1 MTAKF
6 PTVAVTDA
14 DLGVF
19 TNDVAKSL
27 DQNRVAGDTLW
38 DVSPNASGIEANMWL
53 ATRGVNGYE
62 VLFASA
68 VDLALNRVTVARA
81 KDGTVAVAHNQGQL
95 VKAVIPAQWANQVNA
110 ELKAIEAYLLAGGA
124 GLNAAD
130 DEVITGRWSFT
141 HATSPLT
148 SAKIGPSFAQQHTV
162 PAIASDTLALL
173 AAAQTFTNKTLTTP
187 TIASFVNATHTHQN
201 AAGGGQLD
209 HGLALTG
216 LTDDDHTQYALLA
229 GRVGNQVLIGG
240 IATSGTLTLRSTS
253 GVGATDAILF
263 QVGNNGATEAMRI
276 INSGNVGI
284 GATAPARLLSIG
296 QNDQGLFLPAANRL
310 GVAVFGAEVARFTN
324 VGLQLG
330 TAIGATESTELQ
342 LLKMRFLNNGE
353 IHGTTLAGGDATV
366 FRLFAADAH
375 VYMTNTV
382 ATGKLIFRTG
392 ASVVRF
398 EIGAGGEIGFHGVA
412 SVAQAADMVA
422 FTSVGVSADHALVD
436 VATAGIAD
444 IAKINANFDDVA
456 DGLND
461 VRIVLRDLGLMA

>member
-62 VLFASA
+62 VLFATA
-68 VDLALNRVTVARA
+68 VDLALNRITVARA

-130 DEVITGRWSFT
+130 DEVITGRWSFS

-187 TIASFVNATHTHQN
+187 IIASFVNAVHTHRD
-201 AAGGGQLD
+201 ATGGGVLD
-209 HGLALTG
+209 HGLALAG
-216 LTDDDHTQYALLA
+216 LLDDDHTQYALLA
-229 GRVGNQVLIGG
+229 GRAANQILIGG
-240 IATSGTLTLRSTS
+240 TGASGSLTLQSTS
-253 GVGATDAILF
+253 GVGTTDFIRFL
-263 QVGNNGATEAMRI
+263 VGNNGATEAMRI
-276 INSGNVGI
+276 NNAGNVGI
-284 GATAPARLLSIG
+284 GGIPSSTLHIQMASGSAESSGLRLSSDETHLQFYNTNGAAATRNWLIMTNLIGFGDFAIRTSTALGGDPRAAGVTRLLIS
-296 QNDQGLFLPAANRL
+296 PA
-310 GVAVFGAEVARFTN
+310 GVVTFASEVEIDGA
-324 VGLQLG
+324 
-330 TAIGATESTELQ
+330 
-342 LLKMRFLNNGE
+342 LN
-353 IHGTTLAGGDATV
+353 HDGTTVGFYG
-366 FRLFAADAH
+366 AAP
-375 VYMTNTV
+375 
-382 ATGKLIFRTG
+382 
-392 ASVVRF
+392 
-398 EIGAGGEIGFHGVA
+398 
-412 SVAQAADMVA
+412 VAQAADMVA
-422 FTSVGVSADHALVD
+422 FTSVGVSANHVLVD
-436 VATAGIAD
+436 VLTGAVAD
-444 IAKINANFDDVA
+444 SVKINANFDDVA

-461 VRIVLRDLGLMA
+461 IRTLLRNVGLMA